1 MRLTGIEKPKDSPIN
16 RSMLERLGLDVNIVP
31 RKAIYCKL
39 TLPPRGVI
47 KLNVDGSLIRTIGG
61 FGDMLRDEAGNV
73 IFCYAGQCTAQSI
86 LKVEIKAIYEGCRVA
101 KGGGVYQL
109 RVLRKEETC
118 PWYYLNEA
126 QLTWDILEG
135 MQMKEI
141 QLVYRE
147 TNRGADSLASM
158 GDPGI
163 KVFIPPL
170 NSELMKIIEEDR
182 VGVIYTRWR

>member
-1 MRLTGIEKPKDSPIN
+1 MSL
-16 RSMLERLGLDVNIVP
+16 NIVP

-47 KLNVDGSLIRTIGG
+47 KFNADGSLIRTIGG
-61 FGDMLRDEAGNV
+61 FGGMLGNEAGNV
-73 IFCYAGQCTAQSI
+73 ILCYAGQCTAQSI
-86 LKVEIKAIYEGCRVA
+86 LKVEIKAIYEGCRLA
-101 KGGGVYQL
+101 KEMGYTSLLVGSDSQGAM
-109 RVLRKEETC
+109 RVLRREETC
-118 PWYYLNEA
+118 PWYCLNEA

-141 QLVYRE
+141 QHVYRE
-147 TNRGADSLASM
+147 TNRGTDSLASM

-163 KVFIPPL
+163 KVFIPPP

-182 VGVIYTRWR
+182 EGVIYTRWRYSFCLMIFV